1 MMPKDT
7 PPEAWPLYIDGADL
21 APESGE
27 SFPTVNP
34 FDQKAWARVS
44 QAGAG
49 EVEAAVA
56 AARRAFRGPWAG
68 LNGFQ
73 RGKLMMKLAD
83 LIEGNV
89 ERLARL
95 ESTDNGKT
103 IAESTGNMKS
113 AARYLRHFA
122 GYADKVQGEVIPMD
136 NLDLFDFT
144 LREPIGVIA
153 ILTPWN
159 SPISILCNS
168 LSPALAAGNTI
179 VVKPSEFTSVTTVE
193 FARLATE
200 AGFPPGVVNVV
211 TGDARVGDLLCRARG
226 VGKISFT
233 GGSATGRI
241 IARSAADNLVPVVLE
256 LGGKSPNIIFADAD
270 VDKAAK
276 EAARGVFGG
285 AGQTCIAG
293 SRLLVQRPV
302 HDAVRDRLVATAKA
316 MRLGDPFDPST
327 QMGPV
332 ASRGHYERILR
343 MLEAAKAEGAVAA
356 AGGGAAHPP
365 GGEDGL
371 FIDPTVFT
379 EVHNGMTIAREEVF
393 GPVICLIP
401 FDTEEEAAAIAND
414 TDYGLAAGVWTRDIG
429 RAHRM
434 ARRLE
439 AGQVWINMYRVS
451 GPQVPFGGVKQS
463 GYGRVRGYQSI
474 LEYTQVKNVMVDLA

>member
-1 MMPKDT
+1 MMPKDSPMET
-7 PPEAWPLYIDGADL
+7 WPLYIDGADV
-21 APESGE
+21 APASGE
-27 SFPTVNP
+27 SFATVNP
-34 FDQKAWARVS
+34 FTSKDWASIS
-44 QAGAG
+44 QAGAA
-49 EVEAAVA
+49 EVEHAVA
-56 AARRAFRGPWAG
+56 SARRAFHGPWAR

-73 RGKLMMKLAD
+73 RGKLLAKLAD
-83 LIEGNV
+83 LV
-89 ERLARL
+89 DADVDRLARL

-103 IAESTGNMKS
+103 ISESTANMKA

-122 GYADKVQGEVIPMD
+122 GYADKIQGDVIAMD
-136 NLDLFDFT
+136 NIDLFDFT

-179 VVKPSEFTSVTTVE
+179 VVKPSEFTSVTTIE
-193 FARLATE
+193 FARLATK
-200 AGFPPGVVNVV
+200 AGFPPGVINVV
-211 TGDARVGDLLCRARG
+211 TGDARVGDLICRARG
-226 VGKISFT
+226 IGKISFT
-233 GGSATGRI
+233 GGSGTGRI
-241 IARSAADNLVPVVLE
+241 IARTAAENLVPVVLE

-302 HDAVRDRLVATAKA
+302 FDAVRDRLVATAKA
-316 MRLGDPFDPST
+316 MKLGDPFDPAT

-343 MLEAAKAEGAVAA
+343 MLDAARDEGAVAA
-356 AGGGAAHPP
+356 AGGGAARPA

-371 FIDPTVFT
+371 FIEPTVFT
-379 EVHNGMTIAREEVF
+379 GVDNSMTIAREEVF
-393 GPVICLIP
+393 GPVIFLIP
-401 FDTEEEAAAIAND
+401 FDTEDEAVTIAND

-434 ARRLE
+434 ARRIE
-439 AGQVWINMYRVS
+439 AGQVWINMYRAS
-451 GPQVPFGGVKQS
+451 GPQVPFGGVKHS

>member
-7 PPEAWPLYIDGADL
+7 PPETWPLYIDGADL
-21 APESGE
+21 VPAGGE

-34 FDQKAWARVS
+34 FTSKPWAQIS
-44 QAGAG
+44 QAGAA
-49 EVEAAVA
+49 EVEAAVD

-73 RGKLMMKLAD
+73 RGKLMQKLAD
-83 LIEGNV
+83 LIEADV
-89 ERLARL
+89 DRLARL
-95 ESTDNGKT
+95 ESTDNCKT

-122 GYADKVQGEVIPMD
+122 GYGDKIQGEVIAMD
-136 NLDLFDFT
+136 NIELFDFT

-193 FARLATE
+193 FARLASQ
-200 AGFPPGVVNVV
+200 AGFPPGVINVV
-211 TGDARVGDLLCRARG
+211 TGDARVGDLICRAKG

-233 GGSATGRI
+233 GGSSTGRI
-241 IARSAADNLVPVVLE
+241 IARTAAENLVPVVME

-270 VDKAAK
+270 VEKAAK

-293 SRLLVQRPV
+293 SRLLVQREV
-302 HDAVRDRLVATAKA
+302 HDLVRDRLVATAKA
-316 MRLGDPFDPST
+316 MKLGDPFAAAT

-332 ASRGHYERILR
+332 ASRGHYDRILR
-343 MLEAAKAEGAVAA
+343 MLEAAKAEGAVAS
-356 AGGGAAHPP
+356 AGGGAAQPA

-371 FIDPTVFT
+371 FIEPTVFT
-379 EVHNGMTIAREEVF
+379 GVDNSMTIAREEVF

-401 FDTEEEAAAIAND
+401 FDTEDEALSIAND
-414 TDYGLAAGVWTRDIG
+414 TIYGLAAGVWTRDIS

-434 ARRLE
+434 ARQLE
-439 AGQVWINMYRVS
+439 AGQVWINTYRVS

-463 GYGRVRGYQSI
+463 GYGRVRGYASI

>member
-1 MMPKDT
+1 MMLEQTSQKT
-7 PPEAWPLYIDGADL
+7 WPLYIDGADVLPAGGETL
-21 APESGE
+21 A
-27 SFPTVNP
+27 TVNP
-34 FDQKAWARVS
+34 FTQQPWALIS
-44 QAGAG
+44 QAGAA

-56 AARRAFRGPWAG
+56 AARAAHAG
-68 LNGFQ
+68 RWGSMNGFS
-73 RGKLMMKLAD
+73 RGELMLRLAD
-83 LIEGNV
+83 LV
-89 ERLARL
+89 EANADRLARL

-103 IAESTGNMKS
+103 LSESTGNMKA

-122 GYADKVQGEVIPMD
+122 GYADKVQGDVIAMD
-136 NLDLFDFT
+136 KVDLFDFT

-168 LSPALAAGNTI
+168 LAPALAVGNTI
-179 VVKPSEFTSVTTVE
+179 VVKPSEFTSVTTIE
-193 FARLATE
+193 FARLVTE
-200 AGFPPGVVNVV
+200 AGFPQGVVNVV
-211 TGDARVGDLLCRARG
+211 TGDARVGDLVCRAKG
-226 VGKISFT
+226 IGKISFT

-241 IARSAADNLVPVVLE
+241 IARTAAENLVPVVLE

-270 VDKAAK
+270 IDKAAK

-293 SRLLVQRPV
+293 ARLLVQRPV
-302 HDAVRDRLVATAKA
+302 YDAVRERLADAA
-316 MRLGDPFDPST
+316 RAIRLGDPFDPAT

-332 ASRGHYERILR
+332 ASRGHYERILA
-343 MLEAAKAEGAVAA
+343 MLEAARAEGVATA
-356 AGGGAAHPP
+356 AGGGAARQP
-365 GGEDGL
+365 GTQNGL
-371 FIDPTVFT
+371 FIEPTVF
-379 EVHNGMTIAREEVF
+379 VDVDNSSTIAQEEVF

-401 FDTEEEAAAIAND
+401 FDSEEEAVQIAND
-414 TDYGLAAGVWTRDIG
+414 TPYGLAAGVWTRDIS

-439 AGQVWINMYRVS
+439 AGQVWVNMYRVS

>member
-1 MMPKDT
+1 MPKDMPMET
-7 PPEAWPLYIDGADL
+7 WPLYINGADVVP
-21 APESGE
+21 ASGE

-34 FDQKAWARVS
+34 FTQQPWANIA
-44 QAGAG
+44 QAGAA
-49 EVEAAVA
+49 EVDAAVA
-56 AARRAFRGPWAG
+56 AARHALHGPWRAM
-68 LNGFQ
+68 NGFS
-73 RGKLMMKLAD
+73 RGKLMLKLAD
-83 LIEGNV
+83 LVEANV
-89 ERLARL
+89 DRLARM

-103 IAESTGNMKS
+103 IAESTGNMKA

-122 GYADKVQGEVIPMD
+122 GYADKVQGGVIPMD

-159 SPISILCNS
+159 SPVSILCNS

-179 VVKPSEFTSVTTVE
+179 IVKPSEFTSVTTVE
-193 FARLATE
+193 FARLMTE
-200 AGFPPGVVNVV
+200 AGFPPGVINVI
-211 TGDARVGDLLCRARG
+211 TGDARVGDLICRARG
-226 VGKISFT
+226 IGKISFT
-233 GGSATGRI
+233 GGSSTGRI
-241 IARSAADNLVPVVLE
+241 IARTASENLVPVVLE

-293 SRLLVQRPV
+293 SRLLIQRPV
-302 HDAVRDRLVATAKA
+302 YDAVRDRLVATAKA
-316 MRLGDPFDPST
+316 LKLGDPFDPAT

-332 ASRGHYERILR
+332 ASRGHYDRILG
-343 MLEAAKAEGAVAA
+343 MLNAAKAEGAVVA
-356 AGGGAAHPP
+356 AGGGAAHPA
-365 GGEDGL
+365 GGENGL
-371 FIDPTVFT
+371 FIEPTVFADVT
-379 EVHNGMTIAREEVF
+379 NAMTIAREEVF

-401 FDTEEEAAAIAND
+401 FDTEDEALQIAND
-414 TDYGLAAGVWTRDIG
+414 SAYGLAAGVWTRDIS

-439 AGQVWINMYRVS
+439 AGQVWVNMYRVS
-451 GPQVPFGGVKQS
+451 GPQVPFGGVKNS
-463 GYGRVRGYQSI
+463 GYGRVRGYDSI